1 MQVTMAIHSY
11 VLKTAKRSPFMA
23 TSSRKTLANF
33 LILCFAVSAL
43 AVHAENLP
51 QDLRIEGHFSKDFI
65 KHAEVDFRVYLP
77 EDYEQ
82 SEQPWPLVLWL
93 HGDGGQASRGGW
105 NEILSYGPP
114 SLLEQ
119 GRQFPFIVLTP
130 QLWGEVHWDPD
141 TLHTLLLETI
151 RKYNVDEN
159 RVVVMGYSRGG
170 FGAWELACSYPET
183 FAAVVPISA
192 RPMTAIER
200 VKDMGVWIF
209 HGELDTGVPLG
220 GALNMHQELEV
231 LGADVRLTVF
241 PGGGHDAVNP
251 AMATDELWDWLL
263 AQKR

>member
-1 MQVTMAIHSY
+1 M
-11 VLKTAKRSPFMA
+11 RSEQFRFWRPLL
-23 TSSRKTLANF
+23 T
-33 LILCFAVSAL
+33 ILLMSISAL
-43 AVHAENLP
+43 LSVAASDQHV
-51 QDLRIEGHFSKDFI
+51 RSIKSHFSKDLV
-65 KHAEVDFRVYLP
+65 KHAEVDYRVYLP
-77 EDYEQ
+77 DGYEQ
-82 SEQPWPLVLWL
+82 PGQTWPLVLWL

-114 SLLEQ
+114 SMVKD
-119 GRQFPFIVLTP
+119 GRQFPFVLLVP

-141 TLHTLLLETI
+141 TLHALLLENI
-151 RKYNVDEN
+151 QEYNVDED

-170 FGAWELACSYPET
+170 FGSWELACSYPAT

-209 HGELDTGVPLG
+209 HGELDTGVPVG

-231 LGADVRLTVF
+231 LNADVQLTLF
-241 PGGGHDAVNP
+241 PGVAHGAVNP

-263 AQKR
+263 AQQR